1 MGRVVLSATS
11 RWRHPGRFVSRSQT
25 DVTGL
30 ERRVLMVCVAHGLDL
45 LTFLIALSALS
56 IHAEAN
62 HVMRSLYVSGGPIG
76 VVALKT
82 AGTVALAC
90 MVAQPRWPHL
100 ARWSFMPA
108 VGAGILGGEV
118 NLLAL
123 LSVNGA

>member
-1 MGRVVLSATS
+1 
-11 RWRHPGRFVSRSQT
+11 
-25 DVTGL
+25 
-30 ERRVLMVCVAHGLDL
+30 MVFVAHGLDL
-45 LTFLIALSALS
+45 VTFLIALSALT

-62 HVMRSLYVSGGPIG
+62 HLMRSLYLSAGPIG

-90 MVAQPRWPHL
+90 MVAQQRWPQL
-100 ARWSFMPA
+100 ARWSFVPA

-123 LSVNGA
+123 TVNGA